1 MDDFHLKNLMHHPDN
16 PYNIIKSPLDMFNF
30 FDGDPETTSML
41 MDHGLP
47 WWVDANI
54 KAGFWRPL
62 TAITH
67 WLDYIIFS
75 GDPMVMH
82 LHSILWYAAAA
93 VLVAVYYR
101 RITGLTIAAGLA
113 ALMWVLDDTHGTP
126 VGFISNRNALLACFF
141 GMLTL
146 IAHDNWYK
154 HKQLKWKIIATVS
167 LAASLLS
174 AEAGIATCAY
184 LFAYVVFLES
194 SNWRQKLYNLAPY
207 ATVVIIWRIAWSLL
221 GYGIVNVGLYVDPV
235 RQPLLFVS
243 EMWHKA
249 ILLLTAQLVGIASD
263 IAIMLSAKALSHLVV
278 IELFLLIILAAMF
291 IPVIR
296 KDKIARFW
304 ACGMLLSVLPCCAT
318 FPCDRMLV
326 FVSIGAMG
334 LLGQFIVCVFSN
346 KDVYKSK
353 RALRVISIVAAVL
366 FLFSNIF
373 LSPGALTVKTMY
385 PLGPPKLT
393 EKIFVPPIEDEKIVN
408 QDLVVV
414 NPPTAFL
421 ALASPY
427 MFDLSYKNRP
437 KLTRALCSS
446 FYGPTEITRVDK
458 NSLSIRPAEGYM
470 AFTLDRLFRGNNCQ
484 MELGQKV
491 HLTGMEVE
499 VTELTDDNRP
509 AEAVF
514 RFDKPLEDESF
525 RWLKWGY
532 GQYES
537 YTPPAVG
544 QTEIIKAGTLK
555 GGIMHLLKSKK

>member
-1 MDDFHLKNLMHHPDN
+1 
-16 PYNIIKSPLDMFNF
+16 
-30 FDGDPETTSML
+30 
-41 MDHGLP
+41 
-47 WWVDANI
+47 
-54 KAGFWRPL
+54 
-62 TAITH
+62 
-67 WLDYIIFS
+67 
-75 GDPMVMH
+75 
-82 LHSILWYAAAA
+82 
-93 VLVAVYYR
+93 
-101 RITGLTIAAGLA
+101 
-113 ALMWVLDDTHGTP
+113 
-126 VGFISNRNALLACFF
+126 
-141 GMLTL
+141 
-146 IAHDNWYK
+146 
-154 HKQLKWKIIATVS
+154 
-167 LAASLLS
+167 
-174 AEAGIATCAY
+174 
-184 LFAYVVFLES
+184 
-194 SNWRQKLYNLAPY
+194 
-207 ATVVIIWRIAWSLL
+207 
-221 GYGIVNVGLYVDPV
+221 
-235 RQPLLFVS
+235 
-243 EMWHKA
+243 
-249 ILLLTAQLVGIASD
+249 
-263 IAIMLSAKALSHLVV
+263 
-278 IELFLLIILAAMF
+278 
-291 IPVIR
+291 
-296 KDKIARFW
+296 
-304 ACGMLLSVLPCCAT
+304 
-318 FPCDRMLV
+318 
-326 FVSIGAMG
+326 
-334 LLGQFIVCVFSN
+334 
-346 KDVYKSK
+346 
-353 RALRVISIVAAVL
+353 
-366 FLFSNIF
+366 LFSNIF

-555 GGIMHLLKSKK
+555 GGIMLLLKSKK